1 MLATDEELKELI
13 VKRLGLI
20 DEVEFERIRVVA
32 TRLRIP
38 VDRAL
43 AERGVI
49 PMTFLLR
56 ELAQDWGVGF
66 IDLQVGDV
74 HPDALRALP
83 EEYAR
88 GRLVIPIEKKDR
100 ELRLA
105 MLNPRDK
112 KAIAE
117 IEQMTGLKVVPFL
130 APEMS
135 IRRAHLLYRGN
146 ILELLERSAAE
157 AAGPA
162 TRAAGGDRSAA
173 DLLSRI
179 LEYSVVARASDIHIE
194 PYEVETLVRCRIDG
208 VLKEVLSVAPAAH
221 ASLVA
226 RVKILASMRIDERR
240 VPQDGRLELDLS
252 GLRMD
257 IRVSSIPTA
266 RGEKLVLRLLAKEA
280 AFVDLEELGLAASD
294 FETLRANLLRPF
306 GMILVTG
313 PTGSGKST
321 SLYGMLTRL
330 GIERQHALNIS
341 TIEDPI
347 EYTMPRVS
355 QMAVNVAAGLE
366 FADGLRALLRQDPDV
381 IMVGEIRDKETAD
394 IGVRAALVGRLF
406 LSTLHT
412 NDATSAIARL
422 LDMGVEPFLLAS
434 TLVMVL
440 AQRLVRRICMACRES
455 FDGDVTRVA
464 AVRARPDFEHTLGVL
479 RGEGV
484 LGGAD
489 DLSGGV
495 RLFRGRGC
503 PQCAGSGFHGR
514 VGIFEVFQI
523 DDDVRRMIMERRDG
537 AVIREAAIAAGM
549 KSMFQDG
556 LAKALLGNTTLEEV
570 FRVAL

>member
-1 MLATDEELKELI
+1 M
-13 VKRLGLI
+13 
-20 DEVEFERIRVVA
+20 
-32 TRLRIP
+32 
-38 VDRAL
+38 
-43 AERGVI
+43 
-49 PMTFLLR
+49 
-56 ELAQDWGVGF
+56 
-66 IDLQVGDV
+66 
-74 HPDALRALP
+74 
-83 EEYAR
+83 
-88 GRLVIPIEKKDR
+88 
-100 ELRLA
+100 
-105 MLNPRDK
+105 
-112 KAIAE
+112 
-117 IEQMTGLKVVPFL
+117 
-130 APEMS
+130 
-135 IRRAHLLYRGN
+135 
-146 ILELLERSAAE
+146 
-157 AAGPA
+157 
-162 TRAAGGDRSAA
+162 
-173 DLLSRI
+173 
-179 LEYSVVARASDIHIE
+179 
-194 PYEVETLVRCRIDG
+194 RCRIDG

-280 AFVDLEELGLAASD
+280 AFVDLEELGLASSD
-294 FETLRANLLRPF
+294 FDTLRANLLRPF
-306 GMILVTG
+306 GMILITG

-412 NDATSAIARL
+412 NDSTGAVARL

-455 FDGDVTRVA
+455 FDGDATRVA
-464 AVRARPDFEHTLGVL
+464 ALRARPDFEHTLGVL
-479 RGEGV
+479 RSEGV
-484 LGGAD
+484 LGVAD

-503 PQCAGSGFHGR
+503 LQCAGSGFRGR

-523 DDDVRRMIMERRDG
+523 DDDIRRMIMERRDG

-549 KSMFQDG
+549 KTMFQDG
-556 LAKALLGNTTLEEV
+556 LAKALLGDTTLEEV

>member
-1 MLATDEELKELI
+1 VLATDDELKALI
-13 VKRLGLI
+13 VTRLGLI
-20 DEVEFERIRVVA
+20 DEGEFEKIRVVA
-32 TRLRIP
+32 ARLRIP

-49 PMTFLLR
+49 PISFLLR
-56 ELAQDWGVGF
+56 ELAMDWGVGF
-66 IDLQVGDV
+66 IDLQVADV
-74 HPDALRALP
+74 HPDSLRALP

-105 MLNPRDK
+105 MHNPRDK
-112 KAIAE
+112 AAIAQ

-146 ILELLERSAAE
+146 ILDLLERSAAE

-162 TRAAGGDRSAA
+162 TRAGGDRSAA
-173 DLLSRI
+173 ELVSRI

-226 RVKILASMRIDERR
+226 RVKILSSMRIDERR

-266 RGEKLVLRLLAKEA
+266 QGEKLVLRLLSKEA
-280 AFVDLEELGLAASD
+280 AFVDLEELGLASSD
-294 FETLRANLLRPF
+294 FDTVRANLLRPF
-306 GMILVTG
+306 GMILITG

-412 NDATSAIARL
+412 NDSTGAVARL
-422 LDMGVEPFLLAS
+422 LDMGIEPFLLAS

-440 AQRLVRRICMACRES
+440 AQRLVRRICIACRES
-455 FDGDVTRVA
+455 FDGDATRID
-464 AVRARPDFEHTLGVL
+464 AVRARPDFDHTLGVL
-479 RGEGV
+479 RSEGV
-484 LGGAD
+484 LGVAD

-495 RLFRGRGC
+495 RLFRGQGC
-503 PQCAGSGFHGR
+503 LRCANSGFRGR

-523 DDDVRRMIMERRDG
+523 NDDIRRMIMERRDG
-537 AVIREAAIAAGM
+537 AVIRAAAIAAGM
-549 KSMFQDG
+549 KTMFQDG
-556 LAKALLGNTTLEEV
+556 LAKALLGDTTLEEV

>member
-1 MLATDEELKELI
+1 MLATDDELKALI
-13 VKRLGLI
+13 VTRLGLI
-20 DEVEFERIRVVA
+20 DEGEFDKIRVVA
-32 TRLRIP
+32 ARLRIP

-49 PMTFLLR
+49 PISFLLR

-66 IDLQVGDV
+66 IDLQVADV
-74 HPDALRALP
+74 HPDSLRTLP

-105 MLNPRDK
+105 MHNPRDK
-112 KAIAE
+112 GAIAQ

-146 ILELLERSAAE
+146 ILDLLERSAAE

-162 TRAAGGDRSAA
+162 TRAGGDRSAA
-173 DLLSRI
+173 ELVSRI

-226 RVKILASMRIDERR
+226 RVKILSSMRIDERR

-266 RGEKLVLRLLAKEA
+266 RGEKLVLRLLSKEA
-280 AFVDLEELGLAASD
+280 AFVDLEELGLASSD
-294 FETLRANLLRPF
+294 FDTLRANLLRPF
-306 GMILVTG
+306 GMILITG

-412 NDATSAIARL
+412 NDSTGAVARL
-422 LDMGVEPFLLAS
+422 LDMGIEPFLLAS

-455 FDGDVTRVA
+455 FDGDATRVA
-464 AVRARPDFEHTLGVL
+464 AVRARPDFERTLGVL
-479 RGEGV
+479 RSEGV
-484 LGGAD
+484 LGVAD

-495 RLFRGRGC
+495 RLFRGQGC
-503 PQCAGSGFHGR
+503 PQCAGSGFRGR

-523 DDDVRRMIMERRDG
+523 DDDIRRMIMERRDG
-537 AVIREAAIAAGM
+537 AIIREAAIAAGM
-549 KSMFQDG
+549 KTMFQDG
-556 LAKALLGNTTLEEV
+556 LAKALLGDTTLEEV

>member
-1 MLATDEELKELI
+1 MLATDDELKALI
-13 VKRLGLI
+13 VTRLGLI
-20 DEVEFERIRVVA
+20 DEGEFDKIRVVA
-32 TRLRIP
+32 ARLRIP

-49 PMTFLLR
+49 PISFLLR
-56 ELAQDWGVGF
+56 ELAMDWGVGF
-66 IDLQVGDV
+66 IDLQVADV
-74 HPDALRALP
+74 HPESLRTLP

-105 MLNPRDK
+105 MHNPRDK
-112 KAIAE
+112 GAIAQ
-117 IEQMTGLKVVPFL
+117 IEQMTALKVVPFL

-146 ILELLERSAAE
+146 ILDLLERSAAE

-162 TRAAGGDRSAA
+162 TRAGGDRSAA
-173 DLLSRI
+173 ELVSRI

-226 RVKILASMRIDERR
+226 RIKILSAMRIDERR

-266 RGEKLVLRLLAKEA
+266 RGEKLVLRLLSKEA
-280 AFVDLEELGLAASD
+280 AFVDLEELGLASSD
-294 FETLRANLLRPF
+294 FDTLRANLLRPF
-306 GMILVTG
+306 GMILITG

-412 NDATSAIARL
+412 NDSTGAVARL
-422 LDMGVEPFLLAS
+422 LDMGIEPFLLAS

-440 AQRLVRRICMACRES
+440 AQRLVRRICIACRES

-464 AVRARPDFEHTLGVL
+464 AVRARPDFERTLGVL
-479 RGEGV
+479 RSEGV
-484 LGGAD
+484 LGVAD

-495 RLFRGRGC
+495 RLFRGQGC
-503 PQCAGSGFHGR
+503 QQCAGSGFRGR

-523 DDDVRRMIMERRDG
+523 DDDIRRMIMERRDG
-537 AVIREAAIAAGM
+537 AVIRETAVTAGM
-549 KSMFQDG
+549 KTMFQDG
-556 LAKALLGNTTLEEV
+556 LAKALLGDTTLEEV

>member
-1 MLATDEELKELI
+1 
-13 VKRLGLI
+13 
-20 DEVEFERIRVVA
+20 
-32 TRLRIP
+32 
-38 VDRAL
+38 
-43 AERGVI
+43 
-49 PMTFLLR
+49 
-56 ELAQDWGVGF
+56 
-66 IDLQVGDV
+66 
-74 HPDALRALP
+74 
-83 EEYAR
+83 
-88 GRLVIPIEKKDR
+88 
-100 ELRLA
+100 
-105 MLNPRDK
+105 
-112 KAIAE
+112 
-117 IEQMTGLKVVPFL
+117 MTGLKVVPFL

-173 DLLSRI
+173 ELLSRI

-266 RGEKLVLRLLAKEA
+266 RGEKIVLRLLSKEA

-294 FETLRANLLRPF
+294 YDTLRANLLRPF

-321 SLYGMLTRL
+321 SLYAMLTRL

-355 QMAVNVAAGLE
+355 QMAVNTAAGLE

-381 IMVGEIRDKETAD
+381 IMVGEIRDRETAD

-412 NDATSAIARL
+412 NDSTGAVARL
-422 LDMGVEPFLLAS
+422 LDMGIEPFLLAS

-455 FDGDVTRVA
+455 FDGDATRARRAAGTPGFRSHARRAPAARGYWASPTTSPAACACSAGGAVRSARARDSAGAWASSRCSRSTTTPPDDHGAARRRGHPRGRHRGGHEDHVPGRPRQGAPRRHDAGRSISRGARSRSSASGRSRA
-464 AVRARPDFEHTLGVL
+464 AVPYRRP
-479 RGEGV
+479 
-484 LGGAD
+484 
-489 DLSGGV
+489 
-495 RLFRGRGC
+495 
-503 PQCAGSGFHGR
+503 AG
-514 VGIFEVFQI
+514 
-523 DDDVRRMIMERRDG
+523 
-537 AVIREAAIAAGM
+537 
-549 KSMFQDG
+549 
-556 LAKALLGNTTLEEV
+556 L
-570 FRVAL
+570 

>member
-1 MLATDEELKELI
+1 M
-13 VKRLGLI
+13 
-20 DEVEFERIRVVA
+20 
-32 TRLRIP
+32 
-38 VDRAL
+38 
-43 AERGVI
+43 
-49 PMTFLLR
+49 
-56 ELAQDWGVGF
+56 DWGVGF
-66 IDLQVGDV
+66 IDLQVADV
-74 HPDALRALP
+74 HPDSLRTLP

-105 MLNPRDK
+105 MHNPRDK
-112 KAIAE
+112 GAIAQ

-146 ILELLERSAAE
+146 ILDLLERSAVE

-162 TRAAGGDRSAA
+162 TRAGGDRSAA
-173 DLLSRI
+173 ELLSRI

-226 RVKILASMRIDERR
+226 RVKILSSMRIDERR
-240 VPQDGRLELDLS
+240 VPQDGRLELDLA

-266 RGEKLVLRLLAKEA
+266 RGEKLVLRLLSKEA
-280 AFVDLEELGLAASD
+280 AFVDLEELGLASSD
-294 FETLRANLLRPF
+294 FDTVRANLLRPF
-306 GMILVTG
+306 GMILITG

-412 NDATSAIARL
+412 NDSTGAVARL
-422 LDMGVEPFLLAS
+422 LDMGIEPFLLAS

-440 AQRLVRRICMACRES
+440 AQRLVRRICIACRES
-455 FDGDVTRVA
+455 FEGDATRIA
-464 AVRARPDFEHTLGVL
+464 AVRARPDFDRTLGVL
-479 RGEGV
+479 RSEGV
-484 LGGAD
+484 LGVAD

-495 RLFRGRGC
+495 RLFRGQGC
-503 PQCAGSGFHGR
+503 LRCANSGFRGR

-523 DDDVRRMIMERRDG
+523 DDDIRRMIMERRDG
-537 AVIREAAIAAGM
+537 AVIREAAVAAGM
-549 KSMFQDG
+549 KTMFQDG
-556 LAKALLGNTTLEEV
+556 LGKALLGDTTLEEV

>member
-1 MLATDEELKELI
+1 MLAADEELKELI
-13 VKRLGLI
+13 VKRLGLV
-20 DEVEFERIRVVA
+20 DEAEFEKIRVVA
-32 TRLRIP
+32 TRLRLP

-49 PMTFLLR
+49 PMSFLLK
-56 ELAQDWGVGF
+56 ELAQDWSVSF
-66 IDLQVGDV
+66 IDLQAGDV
-74 HPDALRALP
+74 HPDALRVLP

-100 ELRLA
+100 ELRMA
-105 MLNPRDK
+105 IQNPRDK

-135 IRRAHLLYRGN
+135 IRRAQLLYRGN

-162 TRAAGGDRSAA
+162 TRAAGGERSAA

-240 VPQDGRLELDLS
+240 GAHDGRLELDLS

-280 AFVDLEELGLAASD
+280 AFVDLEELGLASSD
-294 FETLRANLLRPF
+294 FDTLRSNLLRPF

-330 GIERQHALNIS
+330 GI
-341 TIEDPI
+341 
-347 EYTMPRVS
+347 
-355 QMAVNVAAGLE
+355 
-366 FADGLRALLRQDPDV
+366 
-381 IMVGEIRDKETAD
+381 
-394 IGVRAALVGRLF
+394 
-406 LSTLHT
+406 
-412 NDATSAIARL
+412 
-422 LDMGVEPFLLAS
+422 
-434 TLVMVL
+434 
-440 AQRLVRRICMACRES
+440 
-455 FDGDVTRVA
+455 
-464 AVRARPDFEHTLGVL
+464 
-479 RGEGV
+479 
-484 LGGAD
+484 
-489 DLSGGV
+489 
-495 RLFRGRGC
+495 
-503 PQCAGSGFHGR
+503 
-514 VGIFEVFQI
+514 
-523 DDDVRRMIMERRDG
+523 
-537 AVIREAAIAAGM
+537 
-549 KSMFQDG
+549 
-556 LAKALLGNTTLEEV
+556 
-570 FRVAL
+570 

>member
-1 MLATDEELKELI
+1 MLATDDELKALI
-13 VKRLGLI
+13 VTRLGLI
-20 DEVEFERIRVVA
+20 DEGEFDKIRVVA
-32 TRLRIP
+32 SRLRIP

-49 PMTFLLR
+49 PISFLLR
-56 ELAQDWGVGF
+56 ELAMDWGVGF
-66 IDLQVGDV
+66 IDLQVADV
-74 HPDALRALP
+74 HPDALRTLP

-88 GRLVIPIEKKDR
+88 ARLVIPIEKKDR

-105 MLNPRDK
+105 MYNPRDK
-112 KAIAE
+112 PAIAQ

-130 APEMS
+130 AAEMP

-146 ILELLERSAAE
+146 ILDLLERSAAE

-162 TRAAGGDRSAA
+162 TRAGVDRTAA
-173 DLLSRI
+173 ELVSRI
-179 LEYSVVARASDIHIE
+179 LEYAVVARASDIHIE

-226 RVKILASMRIDERR
+226 RVKILSSMRIDERR
-240 VPQDGRLELDLS
+240 VPQDGRLELDLA

-266 RGEKLVLRLLAKEA
+266 RGEKLVLRLLSKEA
-280 AFVDLEELGLAASD
+280 AFVDLEELGLASSD
-294 FETLRANLLRPF
+294 FDTVRANLLRPF
-306 GMILVTG
+306 GMILITG

-381 IMVGEIRDKETAD
+381 IMVGEIRDQETAD

-412 NDATSAIARL
+412 NDSTGAVARL
-422 LDMGVEPFLLAS
+422 LDMGIEPFLLAS

-440 AQRLVRRICMACRES
+440 AQRLVRRICIACRES
-455 FDGDVTRVA
+455 FDGDVTRIA
-464 AVRARPDFEHTLGVL
+464 AVRAARTSTARSACSEV
-479 RGEGV
+479 RGSWASPTTSPAACACSEGRAV
-484 LGGAD
+484 CGARTRDSAGGWA
-489 DLSGGV
+489 SS
-495 RLFRGRGC
+495 RCSRSTTTS
-503 PQCAGSGFHGR
+503 AG
-514 VGIFEVFQI
+514 
-523 DDDVRRMIMERRDG
+523 
-537 AVIREAAIAAGM
+537 
-549 KSMFQDG
+549 
-556 LAKALLGNTTLEEV
+556 
-570 FRVAL
+570 